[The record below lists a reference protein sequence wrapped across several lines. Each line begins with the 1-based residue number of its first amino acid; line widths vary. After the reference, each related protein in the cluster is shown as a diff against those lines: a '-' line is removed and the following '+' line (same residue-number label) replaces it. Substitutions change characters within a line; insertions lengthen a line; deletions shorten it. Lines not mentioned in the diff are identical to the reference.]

1 MAFDG
6 IFLHLVKNEI
16 SQQLLNFRV
25 DKVYQPSK
33 EEILLTFRTYDGLVK
48 LLLSA
53 KADSARIQLTDQYIE
68 NPQKPPMLTMLL
80 RKLLSGAR
88 LTEIKQGGFER
99 ILTLV
104 FDARNELGD
113 PVVYKIIIEIMGKYS
128 NIIIVDGDDKIID
141 CVKRVDENK
150 SSVRE
155 ILPGIRYLLPPA
167 QDKMNILSNS
177 IFDIEQRMKEL
188 NLTRGKAAGKVI
200 QGISPIVANEIE
212 FDLSLSQLKDYIKY
226 PTPTVVILDKPKDFT
241 FFMPRQY
248 GDLCTYK
255 TFDTFSQL
263 IDYFYFEQVK
273 IERIRQRSNDLF
285 HRLNTLKERAVR
297 KSLNRQRELDEC
309 ADKEKYRIYGD
320 LINANLHILEK
331 GALFYDLENFY
342 DNNNSIRIPADPTLT
357 PVQNAQRYYKEY
369 RKKQVAEQKLYDFID
384 KANSEAQYLD
394 TVIDELTRAQ
404 TDAEITAI
412 REELFSSGFIS
423 KSSIRNQKNRK
434 KLPPKQYISPQGFK
448 IFVGRNNIQNDLLTL
463 KTAKNYDMWFHV
475 KDYPG
480 SHVIVEAIKDK
491 PFTDELIRQAAM
503 LACVNSKAHLSSN
516 VAVDYTIVKN
526 VHKPNGAKPGMVIYD
541 NYNTE
546 YVTPNEEE
554 LSEVKEVE

>member
-88 LTEIKQGGFER
+88 LTEVKQEGFER

-212 FDLSLSQLKDYIKY
+212 FDLSLSQLKDYIKN

-342 DNNNSIRIPADPTLT
+342 DNNKSIRIPADPTLT

>member
-16 SQQLLNFRV
+16 SKDVLGFRV
-25 DKVYQPSK
+25 DKVHQPSK
-33 EEILLTFRTYDGLVK
+33 EEILLTFRTYNGNVK

-53 KADSARIQLTDQYIE
+53 KADSARIQITDQYIE
-68 NPQKPPMLTMLL
+68 NPQNPPMLTMLL
-80 RKLLSGAR
+80 RKLLCGAK
-88 LTEIKQGGFER
+88 LTEIRQEGFER

-113 PVVYKIIIEIMGKYS
+113 PAEYKLVIEIMGKYS
-128 NIIIVDGDDKIID
+128 NIIIVDKNDKIID
-141 CVKRVDENK
+141 CVKRVDASK

-155 ILPGIRYLLPPA
+155 ILPGLTYTLPPA
-167 QDKMNILSNS
+167 QDKMNILTDS
-177 IFDIEQRMKEL
+177 ISDIESKMKSL
-188 NLTRGKAAGKVI
+188 DLTRGKAAGKVI
-200 QGISPIVANEIE
+200 QGVSPIVANEIE
-212 FDLSLSQLKDYIKY
+212 FDLSLSQLKDYIAN
-226 PTPTVVILDKPKDFT
+226 PTPTVIILDKPKDFT
-241 FFMPRQY
+241 YFMPRQF

-255 TFDTFSQL
+255 TFDTFSEL

-309 ADKEKYRIYGD
+309 ADKDRYRIYGD
-320 LINANLHILEK
+320 LINANLHLLEK
-331 GALFYDLENFY
+331 GALFYDLENYY
-342 DNNNSIRIPADPTLT
+342 DNNEHIRIPADPTLT
-357 PVQNAQRYYKEY
+357 PVQNAQKYYREY
-369 RKKQVAEQKLYDFID
+369 RKKQVAEQKLYNFIEN
-384 KANSEAQYLD
+384 ANAEADYLD

-412 REELFSSGFIS
+412 REELYSSGFLS
-423 KSSIRNQKNRK
+423 KVNSQNQKNKK
-434 KLPPKQYISPQGFK
+434 KLPPKQFLSSDGFK

-463 KTAKNYDMWFHV
+463 KTAKNYDLWFHV
-475 KDYPG
+475 KDCPG
-480 SHVIVEAIKDK
+480 SHVIVEAIKEK
-491 PFTDELIRQAAM
+491 PFTDKLIRQAAM

-526 VHKPNGAKPGMVIYD
+526 VRKPNGAKPGMVIYD
-541 NYNTE
+541 TYNTE

-554 LSEVKEVE
+554 LNEVKEIE

>member
-68 NPQKPPMLTMLL
+68 NPQKPSMLTMLL

-88 LTEIKQGGFER
+88 LTEIKQEGFER

-212 FDLSLSQLKDYIKY
+212 FDLSLSQLKDYIKN

-342 DNNNSIRIPADPTLT
+342 DNNKSIRIPADPTLT